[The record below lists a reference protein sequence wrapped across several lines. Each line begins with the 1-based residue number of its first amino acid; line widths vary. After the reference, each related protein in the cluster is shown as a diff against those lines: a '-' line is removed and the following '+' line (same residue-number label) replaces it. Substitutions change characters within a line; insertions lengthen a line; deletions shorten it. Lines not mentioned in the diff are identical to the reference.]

1 MPVPD
6 TGGASVLSGRIC
18 IDVYKRQ
25 IYEDNKWKEGRRKEF
40 QSWIRQ
46 RNAQTEEV
54 RNLLYEKLKTVS
66 SQETLYI
73 ENVGANTKYK
83 YIPYGG
89 YYTEKDEIVSDS
101 YVKGDAKKYDIQ
113 YCPLGAF
120 GFAAL
125 ENTKSCLLYTSD
137 TERVKVCIFL
147 KNKLH

>member
-1 MPVPD
+1 M
-6 TGGASVLSGRIC
+6 RI
-18 IDVYKRQ
+18 INGKR
-25 IYEDNKWKEGRRKEF
+25 EEGKNFKAGFVSEMHRRRKCGIF
-40 QSWIRQ
+40 CM
-46 RNAQTEEV
+46 
-54 RNLLYEKLKTVS
+54 EKLKTVS

-125 ENTKSCLLYTSD
+125 ENTKSPLENAY
-137 TERVKVCIFL
+137 F
-147 KNKLH
+147 